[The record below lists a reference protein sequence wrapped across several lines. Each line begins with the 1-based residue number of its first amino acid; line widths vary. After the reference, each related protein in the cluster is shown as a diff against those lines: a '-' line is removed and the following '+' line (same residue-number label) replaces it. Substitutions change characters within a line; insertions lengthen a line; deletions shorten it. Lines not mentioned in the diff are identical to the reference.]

1 MNSKLQLRNIA
12 SYMYN
17 DFNRKEIERQRE
29 EMVESYANKKAEML
43 EKTEQVRYTSSNL
56 FLNMYM

>member
-1 MNSKLQLRNIA
+1 
-12 SYMYN
+12 MYN